1 MKKAILILVTIIIAL
16 KAMAQNTNVQ
26 LREDNID
33 EVINVMTI
41 EEKIRILV
49 GTGMKGVSIGM
60 PVIGSTRM
68 MVPGS
73 AGTSYPIERLGIP
86 AIVFADGP
94 AGLRIDPKRDFDSKS
109 YYCTHFPIGTCLSST
124 WNINLVEQVAT
135 AMGNEAKEYGVD
147 VLLGPGNNIHRNPL
161 CGRNFEYYSEDPL
174 LSGNIASAYIRG
186 VQSQGVG
193 ASLKHFAFNN
203 QETHRMGTDAR
214 VSQRAAREIYLKPF
228 EIAVKQ
234 AQPWTVMT
242 SYNKVNGRLTSERRD
257 LLTDILRQ
265 EWGFQGMV
273 VTDWFGGTNRELQ
286 VMAGNDMIQ
295 PGLPNDPDKIKRA
308 VADGKITLEQLDK
321 NVRRILQLIVKT
333 PHFKNYHYSN
343 KPDLEGHVLMAR
355 DAAAEG
361 IVLLK
366 NKGVLPMDNINKVAV
381 FGNTSYDIIAG
392 GTGSGNVNSVYTVSL
407 IEGLRN
413 NGYIVDKAILETYR
427 NYLEDFSKKHTNDE
441 NQWWNGKARAEEMPL
456 RADSIAA
463 CVARNDV
470 AIVTIGRISGEGGD
484 RKKEDFYLSET
495 EQQMINDISSA
506 FHKAGKQVVVILNIG
521 GTVETTSWKHLPDAI
536 LLPWQ
541 GGQECGNSIA
551 DVLSGKKNPSGR
563 LPMTFPIA
571 VEDHYSSKNMVMDA
585 PIDKA
590 SGGLFSDDQ
599 QILRKNIDY
608 TNYEEDIYVGYR
620 YFDTF
625 RKEVSYPFGYGL
637 SYTTFDYSDMT
648 CKAVPD
654 GYEVS
659 VKVTNTSLTEGK
671 EVIQVYASAPK
682 IKAGRASH
690 ELVAFAKTR
699 NLKPDESE
707 VLTMKI
713 ALRDLAWF
721 NANKSAWALTKGKYI
736 LSCCSDSRTPKL
748 SHTISIGQNKTIE
761 HVHDVL
767 KPEVKLNLLKAK

>member
-1 MKKAILILVTIIIAL
+1 MKKKILILIAIIVAL
-16 KAMAQNTNVQ
+16 ETMAQNTNVQ
-26 LREDNID
+26 LRKDNID
-33 EVINVMTI
+33 EVVNIMTI

-60 PVIGSTRM
+60 PVIGATRM

-257 LLTDILRQ
+257 LLTDILHQ

-308 VADGKITLEQLDK
+308 VADGKITMEQLDK

-343 KPDLEGHVLMAR
+343 KPALEGHALMTR

-427 NYLEDFSKKHTNDE
+427 NYLEDFSKKHTD
-441 NQWWNGKARAEEMPL
+441 
-456 RADSIAA
+456 D
-463 CVARNDV
+463 
-470 AIVTIGRISGEGGD
+470 
-484 RKKEDFYLSET
+484 KKL
-495 EQQMINDISSA
+495 
-506 FHKAGKQVVVILNIG
+506 K
-521 GTVETTSWKHLPDAI
+521 
-536 LLPWQ
+536 
-541 GGQECGNSIA
+541 
-551 DVLSGKKNPSGR
+551 
-563 LPMTFPIA
+563 
-571 VEDHYSSKNMVMDA
+571 
-585 PIDKA
+585 
-590 SGGLFSDDQ
+590 
-599 QILRKNIDY
+599 
-608 TNYEEDIYVGYR
+608 
-620 YFDTF
+620 F
-625 RKEVSYPFGYGL
+625 RK
-637 SYTTFDYSDMT
+637 
-648 CKAVPD
+648 
-654 GYEVS
+654 
-659 VKVTNTSLTEGK
+659 
-671 EVIQVYASAPK
+671 
-682 IKAGRASH
+682 
-690 ELVAFAKTR
+690 
-699 NLKPDESE
+699 
-707 VLTMKI
+707 
-713 ALRDLAWF
+713 
-721 NANKSAWALTKGKYI
+721 
-736 LSCCSDSRTPKL
+736 
-748 SHTISIGQNKTIE
+748 
-761 HVHDVL
+761 
-767 KPEVKLNLLKAK
+767 

>member
-1 MKKAILILVTIIIAL
+1 MKKAILLLASIIVAL
-16 KAMAQNTNVQ
+16 KTVGQTAVQ

-33 EVINVMTI
+33 EVVNAMTI
-41 EEKIRILV
+41 DEKVRILV

-60 PVIGSTRM
+60 PVIGATRM

-147 VLLGPGNNIHRNPL
+147 VLLGPGNNIQRNPL

-174 LSGNIASAYIRG
+174 LSGSIASAYIRG

-214 VSQRAAREIYLKPF
+214 VSQRAAREIYLRPF
-228 EIAVKQ
+228 ELAVKQ
-234 AQPWTVMT
+234 AQPWTVMS
-242 SYNKVNGRLTSERRD
+242 SYNKVNGTLTSEHRD
-257 LLTDILRQ
+257 LLTTILRQ

-273 VTDWFGGTNRELQ
+273 VTDWFGGTNRDLQ

-295 PGLPNDPDKIKRA
+295 PGLPNDPGKIKKA
-308 VADGKITLEQLDK
+308 IEEGKITMTQLDE
-321 NVRRILQLIVKT
+321 NVKRILQLIVKS
-333 PHFKNYHYSN
+333 PHFKGYPYSN
-343 KPDLEGHVLMAR
+343 KPDLEAHALVAR
-355 DAAAEG
+355 NAVAEG

-366 NKGVLPMDNINKVAV
+366 NEGMLPLHDIKRVAV

-392 GTGSGNVNSVYTVSL
+392 GTGSGNVNSAYTVSL

-413 NGYIVDKAILETYR
+413 HGYTVDKATLEVYR
-427 NYLEDFSKKHTNDE
+427 SYLEDFTKKHAKDE

-456 RADSIAA
+456 STDSIAA
-463 CVARNDV
+463 YVARNEV
-470 AIVTIGRISGEGGD
+470 AVVTIGRISGEGGD
-484 RKKEDFYLSET
+484 RKKEDFYLTDT
-495 EQQMINDISSA
+495 EQRMIHNVCSA
-506 FHKAGKQVVVILNIG
+506 FHQAGKKVVVILNVG
-521 GTVETTSWKHLPDAI
+521 GAVETASWKHLPDAI

-551 DVLSGKKNPSGR
+551 DVLSGSKNPSGR
-563 LPMTFPIA
+563 LPMTFPMA

-585 PIDKA
+585 PVDKA

-599 QILRKNIDY
+599 QVLRKNIDY

-625 RKEVSYPFGYGL
+625 KKEVSYPFGYGL
-637 SYTTFDYSDMT
+637 SYTTFDYNDMT
-648 CKAVPD
+648 CKAVSD

-659 VKVTNTSLTEGK
+659 VKVTNTGLTEGK
-671 EVIQVYASAPK
+671 EVVQLYASAPK

-699 NLKPDESE
+699 CLKPHESE
-707 VLTMKI
+707 WLTMKI

-721 NANKSAWALTKGKYI
+721 NADKSAWILTNGQYT
-736 LSCCSDSRTPKL
+736 LNCCSDSRTPKL
-748 SHTISIGQNKTIE
+748 SQRITIRQEKVIE
-761 HVHDVL
+761 RVHNVL
-767 KPEVKLNLLKAK
+767 KPNEKLNLLKMK

>member
-1 MKKAILILVTIIIAL
+1 MKKKILTLVAIIVAL
-16 KAMAQNTNVQ
+16 ETMAQNTNVR
-26 LREDNID
+26 LREDNIG
-33 EVINVMTI
+33 EVINAMTI
-41 EEKIRILV
+41 DEKVRILV

-60 PVIGSTRM
+60 PVIGATRM

-73 AGTSYPIERLGIP
+73 AGTSYPIDRLDIP

-94 AGLRIDPKRDFDSKS
+94 AGLRIDSKRDFDSKS

-124 WNINLVEQVAT
+124 WNTSLVERVAT
-135 AMGNEAKEYGVD
+135 AIGDEVKEYGVD

-174 LSGNIASAYIRG
+174 LSGCIASAYIRG

-193 ASLKHFAFNN
+193 TSLKHFAFNN

-228 EIAVKQ
+228 EMAVKQ
-234 AQPWTVMT
+234 AQPWTVMS
-242 SYNKVNGRLTSERRD
+242 SYNKVNGTLTSERRD

-295 PGLPNDPDKIKRA
+295 PGLPNDPGKIKKA
-308 VADGKITLEQLDK
+308 VEDGKVTMAQLDE
-321 NVRRILQLIVKT
+321 NVRHILQLIVKT
-333 PHFKNYHYSN
+333 LHFKGYHYSN
-343 KPDLEGHVLMAR
+343 KPDLKSHALVAR

-366 NKGVLPMDNINKVAV
+366 NEGMLPMDNINKVAV
-381 FGNTSYDIIAG
+381 FGNASYDIIAG
-392 GTGSGNVNSVYTVSL
+392 GTGSGNVNSAYTVSL

-413 NGYIVDKAILETYR
+413 NGYIVDKEILETYR
-427 NYLEDFSKKHTNDE
+427 NYLEDFSKKHTDDGG
-441 NQWWNGKARAEEMPL
+441 QWWNGKTRAGEMPL

-463 CVARNDV
+463 CVARNDA
-470 AIVTIGRISGEGGD
+470 AIVTIGRISGEGSD
-484 RKKEDFYLSET
+484 CKKENFYLSNT
-495 EQQMINDISSA
+495 EQQMINGISSA
-506 FHKAGKQVVVILNIG
+506 FHKAGKQVVVILNVG
-521 GTVETTSWKHLPDAI
+521 GAVETASWKHLPDAI

-551 DVLSGKKNPSGR
+551 DVLSGRRHPSGR
-563 LPMTFPIA
+563 LPMTFPVA

-585 PIDKA
+585 PADRA
-590 SGGLFSDDQ
+590 SGGLFGDDR
-599 QILRKNIDY
+599 QILRRNIDY
-608 TNYEEDIYVGYR
+608 TDYEEDIYVGYR

-637 SYTTFDYSDMT
+637 GYTTFDYSDMT

-654 GYEVS
+654 GYEVG
-659 VKVTNTSLTEGK
+659 VKVTNTGLAEGK
-671 EVIQVYASAPK
+671 EVVQVYVSAPK
-682 IKAGRASH
+682 IKAGRVSH

-699 NLKPDESE
+699 NLKPGESE
-707 VLTMKI
+707 LLAMKI

-721 NANKSAWALTKGKYI
+721 NTGKSAWMLAKGTYT
-736 LSCCSDSRTPKL
+736 LDCCSDSRTSKL
-748 SHTISIGQNKTIE
+748 SQTITIRQDKMIE

-767 KPEVKLNLLKAK
+767 KPEIKLDLLKTK